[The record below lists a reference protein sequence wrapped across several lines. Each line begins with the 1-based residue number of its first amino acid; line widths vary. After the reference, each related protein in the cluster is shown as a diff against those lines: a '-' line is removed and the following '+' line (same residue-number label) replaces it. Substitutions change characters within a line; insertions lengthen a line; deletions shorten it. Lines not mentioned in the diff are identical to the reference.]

1 MSGLVKG
8 AQGRSWRPPAFRPT
22 TTLLSWEGQRRPLS
36 LVRVVPFPQESRLAP
51 LYKSAFF
58 VDSFAV
64 SLPLRRPH
72 EVPLDAL
79 AQAFFCDPPAWF
91 SLLMRIRD
99 EIMAIFGVKR
109 STEIQVAAEEK
120 GLDTVGVFPVRS
132 HTEDEIIVGENDSHL
147 DFQTSML
154 IRRED
159 RSDGRKHAKNVST
172 GEELVMT
179 TVVHC
184 HGLFGKIYIMIIRA
198 FHVMIV
204 RYGLA
209 RVPIKMQQMVGR

>member
-1 MSGLVKG
+1 MSGIVKG
-8 AQGRSWRPPAFRPT
+8 AQGRSWRPPAFRPN

-36 LVRVVPFPQESRLAP
+36 FVRGVPFPQESRLAP
-51 LYKSAFF
+51 SYKSAFF

-64 SLPLRRPH
+64 SLPLRKPH

-79 AQAFFCDPPAWF
+79 AQAFFCEPPAWF

-109 STEIQVAAEEK
+109 STEIQAAAEEK
-120 GLDTVGVFPVRS
+120 GIDTIGVFPVRS
-132 HTEDEIIVGENDSHL
+132 HTEDEIIIGEIDSHL
-147 DFQTSML
+147 DFQTSVL
-154 IRRED
+154 IRPED
-159 RSDGRKHAKNVST
+159 RHDGIEHAQNVT
-172 GEELVMT
+172 KGEELVVT

-198 FHVMIV
+198 FHVMMV
-204 RYGLA
+204 RYSLA
-209 RVPIKMQQMVGR
+209 RVPSRMQQIINR